1 MSLNESIVKD
11 AALEWF
17 FLRSASQNY
26 GGQVGEQCRVA
37 PTFIPA
43 FSEREKGTEREV
55 TRRLDPAIF
64 SRTLAALSNHAFAGM
79 PKLLTGELSV
89 AALES
94 RLEAVT

>member
-1 MSLNESIVKD
+1 LILVS
-11 AALEWF
+11 
-17 FLRSASQNY
+17 RSSN
-26 GGQVGEQCRVA
+26 
-37 PTFIPA
+37 FI
-43 FSEREKGTEREV
+43 EREKGTEREV

-64 SRTLAALSNHAFAGM
+64 SRTLAALSNPAFAGM